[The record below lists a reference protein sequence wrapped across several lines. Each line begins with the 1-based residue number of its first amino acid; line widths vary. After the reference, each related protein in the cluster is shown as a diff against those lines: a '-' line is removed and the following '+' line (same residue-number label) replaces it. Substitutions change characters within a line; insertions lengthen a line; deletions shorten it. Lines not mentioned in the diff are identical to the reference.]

1 MKSLK
6 RRIMY
11 AMGAT
16 ALGMSVSMT
25 PVQADVVT
33 VNPLNISCADLEAVL
48 GNAWPSDMKVLFQV
62 VAANEYGAAV
72 TGNGG
77 NFSLMC
83 GGSEVF
89 QNNTM
94 ENLTASTGDTELDIT
109 PVYIEIQLV
118 GGAAADEDISV
129 SVQGDTVVVDFV
141 VDDATEGDTRARRNY
156 SARIS
161 FNGSTRHR

>member
-1 MKSLK
+1 MKTLTK
-6 RRIMY
+6 RLAY
-11 AMGAT
+11 AIGAT

-48 GNAWPSDMKVLFQV
+48 GEAWPTDMKTLFQV

-77 NFSLMC
+77 HFSLMC
-83 GGSEVF
+83 GGGEVF

-94 ENLTASTGDTELDIT
+94 ENLTASTGDTELNIT
-109 PVYIEIQLV
+109 PVYIEIQMV
-118 GGAAADEDISV
+118 GGVATEEEINV
-129 SVQGDTVVVDFV
+129 SVQGDTVVVDFTA
-141 VDDATEGDTRARRNY
+141 DDAGVADTRARRNY
-156 SARIS
+156 RARIR
-161 FNGSTRHR
+161 FNGNTRSR